1 MPGSTPF
8 LFHPIGRIR
17 SLNHAPA
24 EAPRQAVY
32 GARNAFLAWLDPR
45 KLAPAAEDLQGMERV
60 WLIFVFD
67 RNLDHHW
74 KPKVRP
80 PLSPDGKRRG
90 VLATRSPHRPNPI
103 GLSAVELLSVT
114 PEGLQLGS
122 CDLLD
127 GTPVLDVKPY
137 IPAADAFPDSRAGWR
152 DAVREDPY
160 SVVFAPEALA
170 QTAFLRDHGGPDLEN
185 FCRVQLS
192 VAPGDRRRK
201 RLTAP
206 DADDGLWS
214 IACRTWRLRFR
225 RDDAGRVIT
234 VMRVCS
240 GYAPEELLPEADDP
254 FQDKPLHRAFR
265 LFAAPEGEKR

>member
-1 MPGSTPF
+1 MSGSDPF
-8 LFHPIGRIR
+8 LFHPIGRIQSQLR
-17 SLNHAPA
+17 APA

-32 GARNAFLAWLDPR
+32 GARNAFLAWVDPR
-45 KLAPAAEDLQGMERV
+45 KLAPAAEDLQGVERI

-80 PLSPDGKRRG
+80 PLSSGGRRRG

-114 PEGLQLGS
+114 PEGLELGS

-137 IPAADAFPDSRAGWR
+137 IPAADAFPNSRAGWR

-160 SVVFAPEALA
+160 NVVFTPEALA
-170 QTAFLRDHGGPDLEN
+170 QIAFLREHGGPDLEN
-185 FCRVQLS
+185 FCRVQLA
-192 VAPGDRRRK
+192 VNPGDRRRK

-206 DADDGLWS
+206 GANDDLWS

-234 VMRVCS
+234 VMLVRS
-240 GYAPEELLPEADDP
+240 GYAPEELFPGADDP
-254 FQDKPLHRAFR
+254 FQDKDLHRAFR
-265 LFAAPEGEKR
+265 EFAARSGENR